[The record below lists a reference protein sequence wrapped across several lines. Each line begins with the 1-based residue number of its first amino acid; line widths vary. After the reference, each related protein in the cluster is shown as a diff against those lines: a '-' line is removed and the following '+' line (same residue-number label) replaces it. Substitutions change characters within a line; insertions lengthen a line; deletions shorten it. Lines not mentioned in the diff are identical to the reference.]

1 MQEIER
7 IQIKKRK
14 KKKELDWKTWEE
26 LKILEKQMLE
36 IGRKKIE
43 KLEREILENLKI
55 KETWKMEKLG
65 GELERLEILEIKPIA
80 TEKN

>member
-65 GELERLEILEIKPIA
+65 GELERLEILEIKRIA

>member
-14 KKKELDWKTWEE
+14 KKKELDRKTREE
-26 LKILEKQMLE
+26 LKIREKQMLE

-43 KLEREILENLKI
+43 KLEREKLENLKT

-65 GELERLEILEIKPIA
+65 GELERLEILEIKRIA

>member
-26 LKILEKQMLE
+26 LKIREKQMLE
-36 IGRKKIE
+36 IGRKNIE
-43 KLEREILENLKI
+43 KLEREKLENLKI

-65 GELERLEILEIKPIA
+65 GELERLEILEIKRIA